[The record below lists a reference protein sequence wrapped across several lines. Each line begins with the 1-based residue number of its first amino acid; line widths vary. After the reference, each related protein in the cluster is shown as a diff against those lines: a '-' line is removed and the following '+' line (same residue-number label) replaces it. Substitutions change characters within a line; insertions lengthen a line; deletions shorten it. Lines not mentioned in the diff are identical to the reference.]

1 MNFIFTEEPINPCT
15 PSPCGA
21 NAVCTERNGA
31 GACSC
36 IQDYQGNPYEGC
48 RPECVLSSDCPT
60 DRACVR
66 NKCQDPCP
74 GVCAQFAQCTVVNHI
89 PTCTCPQGYVGNPF
103 VSCAVQQTPGKY
115 IYYKGIIICLY
126 SFYKWVCSIVKIFP
140 TTSTL
145 VWTSQLSF
153 TFLFTMWKYMTF
165 NTSISSPHMIHILT
179 VCKT

>member
-115 IYYKGIIICLY
+115 IYCRGIIICLY
-126 SFYKWVCSIVKIFP
+126 SFYKWVCNIVKIFP
-140 TTSTL
+140 TTSTFE
-145 VWTSQLSF
+145 WTSQLSF
-153 TFLFTMWKYMTF
+153 TFLFTK
-165 NTSISSPHMIHILT
+165 
-179 VCKT
+179 